1 MLRLSRNQ
9 GQRFISVRSRC
20 SGDGAHFFD
29 TMTGLLA
36 RLTGILAQR
45 EAPIFVVCTFDTEYT
60 LIANEFVANAVE
72 GFEMQD
78 IEVEAI

>member
-1 MLRLSRNQ
+1 
-9 GQRFISVRSRC
+9 
-20 SGDGAHFFD
+20 
-29 TMTGLLA
+29 MTGLLA

-45 EAPIFVVCTFDTEYT
+45 EVPIFAVCTFDTEYS